1 MNTTFKRTLL
11 SSLIVPF
18 ALGAASASAAMITEW
33 GYSVDS
39 SFSNVETTGG
49 TGSLTETDVGGVN
62 TLSWGVGTE
71 QSSVSIEDA
80 GAAGGLMTNGGYVN
94 GGSFV
99 HTNNILPSQ
108 GLALS
113 EFDLTSALT
122 LNPVAPAPGDP
133 VDLSPIT
140 FMNFFIETG
149 NSSGNCIPEAG
160 SVCDD
165 IFTIDNVDE
174 LGLTEVDGNLQF
186 VSPSFTRAG
195 WAYTVF
201 LELVGLGYLS
211 DEACTEA
218 GASLG
223 CIGLITQEE
232 AVNEFETRFR
242 ITATEVP
249 EPGTLALLGMGLA
262 GLGLA
267 RRKLAAKA

>member
-1 MNTTFKRTLL
+1 MNTTLKRTLL

-18 ALGAASASAAMITEW
+18 ALGATTASAAMITEW

-49 TGSLTETDVGGVN
+49 DGSISQTDVGGVE
-62 TLSWGVGTE
+62 TLSWGVGGV

-80 GAAGGLMTNGGYVN
+80 GAAGGLITNGGYVS
-94 GGSFV
+94 GGSFTHV
-99 HTNNILPSQ
+99 NNILPSR

-113 EFDLTSALT
+113 EFDLTSDLVLT
-122 LNPVAPAPGDP
+122 PVSPAGAP
-133 VDLSPIT
+133 VDVTPIT

-149 NSSGNCIPEAG
+149 NSSGNCIPESA

-165 IFTIDNVDE
+165 IFTIDNVDD
-174 LGLTEVDGNLQF
+174 LGLSEVDGNLQF
-186 VSPSFTRAG
+186 VSPSFTRGG

-201 LELVGLGYLS
+201 LELIGLGYLS

-218 GASLG
+218 GASVG

>member
-1 MNTTFKRTLL
+1 MNTTLKRTLL

-18 ALGAASASAAMITEW
+18 ALGATTASAAKITEW

-39 SFSNVETTGG
+39 SFSNVETTDGD
-49 TGSLTETDVGGVN
+49 GSISQTDVGGVE
-62 TLSWGVGTE
+62 TLSWGVGGV

-80 GAAGGLMTNGGYVN
+80 EGAGGLITDGGYVN
-94 GGSFV
+94 GGSFI
-99 HTNNILPSQ
+99 HTNNILPSR

-113 EFDLTSALT
+113 EFDLTSDLT
-122 LNPVAPAPGDP
+122 LTPVQPVAGAP
-133 VDLSPIT
+133 VDVAPIT

-149 NSSGNCIPEAG
+149 NNRGTCIPESG

-165 IFTIDNVDE
+165 IFTIDNVDD

-201 LELVGLGYLS
+201 LELIGLDYLS
-211 DEACTEA
+211 DDACLAA
-218 GASLG
+218 GASVG